1 MTWVV
6 VHINTA
12 NYCYDINVF
21 LVAKAAAK
29 IALPGF
35 FIQKSSLFPQRHIIL
50 FALLLQIQVFLFN
63 FIGLNND
70 GIWL

>member
-1 MTWVV
+1 MGGCA
-6 VHINTA
+6 HINTA

-35 FIQKSSLFPQRHIIL
+35 FIQKFIFISAETHHLICTFAATSS
-50 FALLLQIQVFLFN
+50 VF
-63 FIGLNND
+63 I
-70 GIWL
+70 